1 MYKGGQMSDKI
12 VKSKIR
18 DPKMA
23 NSMTSCDVKDVM
35 IYKKYLILFRRGIF
49 INRKTIVFGLIT
61 TKLTSTPTPQL
72 FHGEGISLHLRP
84 RVKHYNRQF

>member
-1 MYKGGQMSDKI
+1 MYKGDQMSDKI

-23 NSMTSCDVKDVM
+23 NLMTSCDVKDVM

-49 INRKTIVFGLIT
+49 INRKTIVFGLIM
-61 TKLTSTPTPQL
+61 TKAY
-72 FHGEGISLHLRP
+72 LHPHPPIVP
-84 RVKHYNRQF
+84 RRGN